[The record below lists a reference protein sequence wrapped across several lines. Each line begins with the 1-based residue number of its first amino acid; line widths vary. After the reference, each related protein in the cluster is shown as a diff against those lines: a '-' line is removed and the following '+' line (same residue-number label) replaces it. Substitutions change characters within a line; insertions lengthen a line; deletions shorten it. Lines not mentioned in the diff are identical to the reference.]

1 MDEVTEGTDYD
12 DKILEMHLAGKSR
25 GEIAAEIGKVPNY
38 VSKRLQKMRRW
49 GWVKDEPRKAVE
61 ARKSADVL
69 LLFNE
74 GFDVPSIMRITGLNR
89 TSVMERLTRMEEKG
103 QLNRPLRQ
111 VNN

>member
-1 MDEVTEGTDYD
+1 MHEITEGIDYD
-12 DKILEMHLAGKSR
+12 DRILEMHNAGKTR

-38 VSKRLQKMRRW
+38 VSRRLQKMRRW
-49 GWVKDEPRKAVE
+49 GLVQDESKKATE
-61 ARKSADVL
+61 ARISADVL
-69 LLFNE
+69 VLFNE

-89 TSVMERLTRMEEKG
+89 VSVMDRLNRMEEKG

>member
-1 MDEVTEGTDYD
+1 MYEVTAGTDYD

-25 GEIAAEIGKVPNY
+25 GEIAAEIGKAPNY

-49 GWVKDEPRKAVE
+49 GWVKDESKKAVE

-69 LLFNE
+69 LLFNA
-74 GFDVPSIMRITGLNR
+74 GADVPSIMRITGLNR
-89 TSVMERLTRMEEKG
+89 PSVMERLTWMDEKG